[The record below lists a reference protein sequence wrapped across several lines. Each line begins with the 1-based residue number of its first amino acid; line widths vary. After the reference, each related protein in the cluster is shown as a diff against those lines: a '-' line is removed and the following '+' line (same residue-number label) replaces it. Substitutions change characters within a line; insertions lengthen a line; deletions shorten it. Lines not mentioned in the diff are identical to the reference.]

1 VALGTIDGHT
11 YAFVTLERIGGVVVY
26 DVSNPAAPTF
36 VQYINNR
43 DFSGTDPAGDL
54 GPEGITFIKAAD
66 SPTGQPLLAVANE
79 ISGTVTLYAIDV
91 AAGAA
96 GPAEMPLLTG
106 ALTLARNPFARDLLS
121 PDNAVL
127 A

>member
-36 VQYINNR
+36 VQYLNNR

-79 ISGTVTLYAIDV
+79 ISGTVTLYAIN
-91 AAGAA
+91 AAPAA
-96 GPAEMPLLTG
+96 PGIAGVPVLTG
-106 ALTLARNPFARDLLS
+106 ALPLARNPFASELLS
-121 PDNAVL
+121 PDDAVL